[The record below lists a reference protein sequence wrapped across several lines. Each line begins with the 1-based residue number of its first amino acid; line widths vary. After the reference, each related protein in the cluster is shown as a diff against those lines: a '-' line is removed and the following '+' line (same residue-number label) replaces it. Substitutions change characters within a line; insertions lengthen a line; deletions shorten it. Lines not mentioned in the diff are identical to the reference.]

1 METIQWLTVVIAA
14 FVAWIGFLQW
24 LTARQKAVFDLFDK
38 RFKVYETVKHCV
50 DQVVRNP
57 GYFEGEVEKEFL
69 KAVNEAKFLFGDD
82 VNSYLETLR
91 KDIGAVR
98 DARKLQPVQDATRLQ
113 AARVTGAVA
122 MYRISKFYEDGEP
135 LFAKYMRFTQP
146 VPLVNRID
154 AWFRRRTNQ
163 LMMAIV
169 RRYGR

>member
-1 METIQWLTVVIAA
+1 
-14 FVAWIGFLQW
+14 
-24 LTARQKAVFDLFDK
+24 
-38 RFKVYETVKHCV
+38 
-50 DQVVRNP
+50 
-57 GYFEGEVEKEFL
+57 
-69 KAVNEAKFLFGDD
+69 
-82 VNSYLETLR
+82 
-91 KDIGAVR
+91 
-98 DARKLQPVQDATRLQ
+98 
-113 AARVTGAVA
+113 VA

>member
-1 METIQWLTVVIAA
+1 V
-14 FVAWIGFLQW
+14 
-24 LTARQKAVFDLFDK
+24 
-38 RFKVYETVKHCV
+38 
-50 DQVVRNP
+50 
-57 GYFEGEVEKEFL
+57 
-69 KAVNEAKFLFGDD
+69 
-82 VNSYLETLR
+82 
-91 KDIGAVR
+91 AVR
-98 DARKLQPVQDATRLQ
+98 DARKLQPVQDAIRLQ

>member
-1 METIQWLTVVIAA
+1 METIQWLTVIIAA

-38 RFKVYETVKHCV
+38 RFKIYETVKHCV

-69 KAVNEAKFLFGDD
+69 KAVSEAHFLFGGD
-82 VNSYLETLR
+82 VNSYLDELR
-91 KDIGAVR
+91 KDILFVR
-98 DARKLQPVQDATRLQ
+98 DGTKPQVPPLPEPTRIELM
-113 AARVTGAVA
+113 AA
-122 MYRISKFYEDGEP
+122 MYRININFSRTGEP

-146 VPLVNRID
+146 VPLITRID
-154 AWFRRRTNQ
+154 AWVRRRANQ

-169 RRYGR
+169 RRYG

>member
-69 KAVNEAKFLFGDD
+69 KAVNEAKFLFGEDID
-82 VNSYLETLR
+82 NYLDELR
-91 KDIGAVR
+91 KDIVKVR
-98 DARKLQPVQDATRLQ
+98 DASKLQALSGSD
-113 AARVTGAVA
+113 RVTILAA
-122 MYRISKFYEDGEP
+122 MYRINKFSETGEP
-135 LFAKYMRFTQP
+135 LFARYIRFTQP
-146 VPLVNRID
+146 VPLVTRID
-154 AWFRRRTNQ
+154 AWFRRRANQ

-169 RRYGR
+169 RKYG